1 MGTHS
6 MSCETNHPT
15 YQDHSDLTRTFLE
28 CGYINTAAPVS
39 EALIADLLGA
49 IEAQAVAAP
58 EQGKDL

>member
-1 MGTHS
+1 

-15 YQDHSDLTRTFLE
+15 DQDHTDLTRTFLE
-28 CGYINTAAPVS
+28 CGYITTTAPVS
-39 EALIADLLGA
+39 GALIADLLGA